1 MLYKI
6 GFAVEY
12 FYVKVLANPPSLQS
26 LPATCCSCLGFER
39 LPLVSEFA
47 PPPPGKFCRHPLEG
61 KLSGTE
67 LNP

>member
-39 LPLVSEFA
+39 LRLVSEFA
-47 PPPPGKFCRHPLEG
+47 PPPRRANSVATPWKESYLGQ
-61 KLSGTE
+61 S
-67 LNP
+67 